1 MLASLLTDLRLAART
16 LVKAPGFTTIAVLCL
31 ALGIGANT
39 TVFSSIYGLMLRPMP
54 FHEPE
59 RVVVAWTTNAERGV
73 TESSWSYLDW
83 RDLGNANGAFST
95 TALATER
102 SVNLGGVEEPERL
115 VAARVTSSI
124 FPVLGVQ
131 PALGRAF
138 TPDEDLE
145 GNVVVLGDGLWRR
158 RFAGDPGVIGREVT
172 INGRAHVVIGVL
184 PPKMRFPEASELWLP
199 LAPGEAK
206 DQRNW
211 TSWIVH
217 ARLAPG
223 VTMEQANERVATVMR
238 GLAERHPDTNKG
250 RSARV
255 STWRENVLD
264 EVRPVMLVM
273 FGAVLFVLL
282 IACGNVANL
291 LLVRG
296 AGRQREL
303 AVRTALGAGRWRVVR
318 LLLAEGLLLALG
330 GGLLGIV
337 IGAWGVDW
345 IVRALPANLPF
356 WMEFDINREV
366 VAFTFGLSL
375 LTVLVFGLV
384 PALHTAGSD
393 VTETLKD
400 GGRGATAGRRAGRLR
415 SSLVVGEIALSVVL
429 LVGATLMIR
438 SFVKLRT
445 GDPGFAN
452 QNLATLE
459 LALAGPRFE
468 NDTAVVEFYDRL
480 LERVAAVPGV
490 TRVATSS
497 QLPIVS
503 CCNWSPLFPEGTTHT
518 PSTAPMGLYSVV
530 SAGFFETMGIPLVS
544 GRTIA
549 PTDRPGAPRVV
560 VINQAL
566 ARQVWP
572 NESPIGK
579 TLRFRPPGDTSA
591 IVHTVVGVVGVV
603 KQRRLTEDDRP
614 HSYVPH
620 AQNPWRGME
629 VVASV
634 TPPAAS
640 MLKPIREAVRELDRD
655 LPVSDLQTM
664 DDWFAQRTFDSR
676 IYGSMFGAFGL
687 IALFLASIGLYG
699 VMSYSVS
706 QRTHEIGV
714 RMALGAQ
721 QRDVLG
727 LVVGQG
733 SRLAAVGLLLGV
745 PAAFG
750 LARLLRGALYGVTP
764 SDVATFV
771 GVVGVLGGVALLAS
785 WLPARR
791 AAHVDPAQAL
801 RAD

>member
-16 LVKAPGFTTIAVLCL
+16 LRKSPGFTTIAVLCL

-59 RVVVAWTTNAERGV
+59 RVVAAWGTIPERGV
-73 TESSWSYLDW
+73 TEMSWSFPDW
-83 RDLGNANGAFST
+83 QDVGLASGAFVASG
-95 TALATER
+95 LATER
-102 SVNLGGVEEPERL
+102 SVNLGGVDEPERL
-115 VAARVTSSI
+115 EAARVTASI
-124 FPVLGVQ
+124 FPVLGTRV
-131 PALGRAF
+131 ALGRAF

-145 GNVVVLGDGLWRR
+145 GKVVILGDGLWRR
-158 RFAGDPGVIGREVT
+158 RFAADPNVIGREVT
-172 INGRAHVVIGVL
+172 INGRTHQVIGVL
-184 PPKMRFPEASELWLP
+184 PPKMRFPEAAELWLP
-199 LAPGEAK
+199 LTPGEAK
-206 DQRNW
+206 DKRDW
-211 TSWIVH
+211 RSYILH

-223 VTMEQANERVATVMR
+223 VTQEQANQRVAAAMASI
-238 GLAERHPDTNKG
+238 AERHADTNKG
-250 RSARV
+250 ISGRV
-255 STWRENVLD
+255 SEWREVVLD

-303 AVRTALGAGRWRVVR
+303 ALRTALGAGRWRVIR
-318 LLLAEGLLLALG
+318 LLLAEGLLIALG

-345 IVRALPANLPF
+345 IVRSLPSDLPY
-356 WMEFDINREV
+356 WMEFDINGQV

-375 LTVLVFGLV
+375 LTVVVFGLV
-384 PALHTAGSD
+384 PALHSAGAD
-393 VTETLKD
+393 VTDTLKD
-400 GGRGATAGRRAGRLR
+400 GGRGATSGRRAGRLR

-429 LVGATLMIR
+429 LVGATLMIQ
-438 SFVKLRT
+438 SFIKQRV

-452 QNLATLE
+452 RNLATLE

-468 NDTAVVEFYDRL
+468 NDTLVGEFY
-480 LERVAAVPGV
+480 ERIYERIRAVPGV
-490 TRVATSS
+490 KNVAVSS

-503 CCNWSPLFPEGTTHT
+503 CCNWSAVFPEGTNYTSAEA
-518 PSTAPMGLYSVV
+518 PSALYSVV
-530 SAGFFETMGIPLVS
+530 STGFFETLGIPLVA
-544 GRTIA
+544 GRTISA
-549 PTDRPGAPRVV
+549 EDRLGAPPVV
-560 VINQAL
+560 VINEAL
-566 ARQVWP
+566 ASQLWP
-572 NESPIGK
+572 NEGALGK
-579 TLRFRPPGDTSA
+579 SLRFGSPDDTA
-591 IVHTVVGVVGVV
+591 AKMHIVVGVVGNV
-603 KQRRLTEDDRP
+603 KGRRLTEEDRG

-620 AQNPWRGME
+620 AQNPWRGMDL
-629 VVASV
+629 VADV
-634 TPPAAS
+634 TPSATS
-640 MLKPIREAVRELDRD
+640 MLKPIREAIRDLDRD

-676 IYGSMFGAFGL
+676 IYGSMFGAFGA

-706 QRTHEIGV
+706 QRKHEIGV

-721 QRDVLG
+721 RRDVLG
-727 LVVGQG
+727 LVVGLG
-733 SRLAAVGLLLGV
+733 SRLAALGLVIGV

-750 LARLLRGALYGVTP
+750 LARLLRGSLYGVTP

-771 GVVGVLGGVALLAS
+771 GVVVVLGSVALLAT

-791 AAHVDPAQAL
+791 ATHVDPAQAL

>member
-1 MLASLLTDLRLAART
+1 MLTSLLTDLRQAART
-16 LVKAPGFTTIAVLCL
+16 LRKSPGFTTIAILCL

-59 RVVVAWTTNAERGV
+59 RVVAAWVTNPERGL

-83 RDLGNANGAFST
+83 QDVGDANGAFAASG
-95 TALATER
+95 LATER
-102 SVNLGGVEEPERL
+102 TVNLGGVDEPERL
-115 VAARVTSSI
+115 DAARVTASI
-124 FPVLGVQ
+124 FQVLGTGV
-131 PALGRAF
+131 ALGRAF

-145 GNVVVLGDGLWRR
+145 GKVVILGDGLWRR
-158 RFAGDPGVIGREVT
+158 RFAADPGVIGREVT
-172 INGRAHVVIGVL
+172 INGRAHTVIGVL

-206 DQRNW
+206 DRRDW
-211 TSWIVH
+211 RSYILH

-223 VTMEQANERVATVMR
+223 VSMGQASERVATAMH
-238 GLAERHPDTNKG
+238 GLAERFPDTNKG
-250 RSARV
+250 LSGRV
-255 STWRENVLD
+255 DAWREVVLD

-318 LLLAEGLLLALG
+318 LLMAEGLLLALG
-330 GGLLGIV
+330 GGVLGIV

-345 IVRALPANLPF
+345 IVRALPADLPY

-375 LTVLVFGLV
+375 LTVVVFGLV
-384 PALHTAGSD
+384 PALHTAHGE

-400 GGRGATAGRRAGRLR
+400 GGRGATSGRRAGRLR

-438 SFVKLRT
+438 SFVLLRV
-445 GDPGFAN
+445 GDPGFTN
-452 QNLATLE
+452 RNLATL
-459 LALAGPRFE
+459 AISLAGPRFE
-468 NDTAVVEFYDRL
+468 NDTLVGEFYERIY
-480 LERVAAVPGV
+480 ERVRAIPGV
-490 TRVATSS
+490 TGVAAST

-503 CCNWSPLFPEGTTHT
+503 CCNWSAIFPEGTSYT
-518 PSTAPMGLYSVV
+518 PATAPAALYSVV
-530 SAGFFETMGIPLVS
+530 SRDFFSTLGVPLLS
-544 GRTIA
+544 GRVF
-549 PTDRPGAPRVV
+549 TDADRMGAPPVV
-560 VINQAL
+560 VLNRAAAERL
-566 ARQVWP
+566 WP

-579 TLRFRPPGDTSA
+579 TLRFGDPSDTASKP
-591 IVHTVVGVVGVV
+591 HLVVGVVGNV
-603 KQRRLTEDDRP
+603 KQRRLTEEDRP
-614 HSYVPH
+614 QTYIAH
-620 AQNPWRGME
+620 AQNPWRSTHIA
-629 VVASV
+629 VSS
-634 TPPAAS
+634 TPSADA
-640 MLKPIREAVRELDRD
+640 MLKPVREAIRELDRD

-676 IYGSMFGAFGL
+676 IYGSMFGAFGV

-706 QRTHEIGV
+706 QRKHEIGV

-733 SRLAAVGLLLGV
+733 SRLAAIGLLIGV

-771 GVVGVLGGVALLAS
+771 GVVAVLGGVALLAS